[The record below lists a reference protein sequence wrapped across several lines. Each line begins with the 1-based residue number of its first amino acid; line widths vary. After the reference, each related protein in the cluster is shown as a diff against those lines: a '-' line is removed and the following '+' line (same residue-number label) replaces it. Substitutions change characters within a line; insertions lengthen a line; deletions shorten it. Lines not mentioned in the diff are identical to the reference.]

1 MREETGAVCFAM
13 ASVYPARPPLQHA
26 GLDAGLAAREHEVR
40 EPPMSLLPVSRRRA
54 LGLVAAPAL
63 LRATASFAQ
72 AKLLKVGV
80 LRLASSGP
88 VFLAQDLGFFKEA
101 GIGVELVFFD
111 AAQPV
116 AVAAAAGS
124 IDIGVTGL
132 TAGLYNLAGKG
143 TVALIA
149 GQSRETKGFPLEAYL
164 ATTQPAGAAL
174 KTLADI
180 RGRTLGITQIGSS
193 FHYAAGLIADK
204 FGFPIQDVKFLPL
217 QSMGNIGTAL
227 KGGRVDAAILPATS
241 AQSVIDGDGARLI
254 GWGSDEVSWQVG
266 AAFVSR
272 RTGASPDAIAAFLA
286 AYARAAPCITTRSTR
301 RSRTLSRGS
310 TTRRRRCSR
319 SSRNIAASRSSA
331 SGAAC
336 PMWTARAGS
345 IPPTWRGRSPGIR
358 RAASPMSTSR
368 STRFSTR
375 AS

>member
-1 MREETGAVCFAM
+1 MPP
-13 ASVYPARPPLQHA
+13 PAL
-26 GLDAGLAAREHEVR
+26 
-40 EPPMSLLPVSRRRA
+40 SRRHA

-63 LRATASFAQ
+63 LRASAAGAQ
-72 AKLLKVGV
+72 TKVLKVGV

-88 VFLAQDLGFFKEA
+88 VFLAQDLGHFKDA
-101 GIGVELVFFD
+101 GLAVELVFFD

-164 ATTQPAGAAL
+164 ATTRAPGAAL

-227 KGGRVDAAILPATS
+227 QGGRVDAAILPATS
-241 AQSVIDGDGARLI
+241 AQSLIDGGGARLI

-266 AAFVSR
+266 GTFVSR
-272 RTGASPDAIAAFLA
+272 RTSATPDTLAAFLA
-286 AYARAAPCITTRSTR
+286 AYRKGCAAHHDTLDAAVADNVVRLDEKTKPLIEIIAKHCGQPIERITRGLPYVDRDGRLDTKDVARQIAWYQA
-301 RSRTLSRGS
+301 RGF
-310 TTRRRRCSR
+310 TDVGVELDDVLDK
-319 SSRNIAASRSSA
+319 NVLKD
-331 SGAAC
+331 
-336 PMWTARAGS
+336 
-345 IPPTWRGRSPGIR
+345 
-358 RAASPMSTSR
+358 
-368 STRFSTR
+368 
-375 AS
+375 